1 MAYRVSSVASTKTLL
16 MKFTHLF
23 IVTGD
28 VYVQVSFGENY
39 NDKTIQKGG

>member
-23 IVTGD
+23 IVTDD